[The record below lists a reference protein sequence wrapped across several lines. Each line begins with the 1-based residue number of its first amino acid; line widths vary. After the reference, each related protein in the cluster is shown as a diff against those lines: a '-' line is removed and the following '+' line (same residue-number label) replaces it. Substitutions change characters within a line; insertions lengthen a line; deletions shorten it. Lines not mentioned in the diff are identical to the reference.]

1 MSVFTACTSLSDD
14 YTNPGDKLGG
24 GQAVSESASSY
35 DTTSITERVDSA
47 DITVIENGDDVSYEG
62 ENYFAVDLTALSSD
76 YEITESG
83 NYVFTGTTV
92 YRIVLSAKGIDVHL
106 FLENASF
113 DSIFSDGKPSSTII
127 TLIGSNT
134 ATGLIA
140 DSDDDAKGTIYLK
153 NDAVINGSGSL
164 SATSTTKNALH
175 CTGALKITGA
185 TLSLDSYKY
194 AVRGNVRNHIL
205 FFNLKV
211 YQTRVNMQIF

>member
-1 MSVFTACTSLSDD
+1 M
-14 YTNPGDKLGG
+14 
-24 GQAVSESASSY
+24 
-35 DTTSITERVDSA
+35 
-47 DITVIENGDDVSYEG
+47 IENGDDVSYEG

-153 NDAVINGSGSL
+153 NDAVINGGSNIKVTSSDDGINAADGTQTQVNVSNPNCYLLINGGTIEINAAGDGIDNNGVMTIKAAIFMSKVLLPVRTPL
-164 SATSTTKNALH
+164 STATAE
-175 CTGALKITGA
+175 
-185 TLSLDSYKY
+185 Y
-194 AVRGNVRNHIL
+194 
-205 FFNLKV
+205 
-211 YQTRVNMQIF
+211 